1 MLLIILLVVSGILC
15 VYALLSGTEDK
26 LKTKQLCWNVGW
38 FLIIVCAAGTM
49 FLLASRKTVDYG
61 SYSVLQL
68 ESLSVSKTTISDIE
82 SVKIKVLPMETYGD
96 GQTSKI
102 MYSTDVQD
110 AEVDTDSFH
119 INYQKSDT
127 GEKMII
133 KYVVKPD
140 ISKFEEF
147 INFGFNF
154 KRDTIYVIY
163 K

>member
-1 MLLIILLVVSGILC
+1 
-15 VYALLSGTEDK
+15 
-26 LKTKQLCWNVGW
+26 
-38 FLIIVCAAGTM
+38 
-49 FLLASRKTVDYG
+49 
-61 SYSVLQL
+61 
-68 ESLSVSKTTISDIE
+68 
-82 SVKIKVLPMETYGD
+82 METYGD
-96 GQTSKI
+96 GKTSKI

-127 GEKMII
+127 GEKMIS

>member
-1 MLLIILLVVSGILC
+1 
-15 VYALLSGTEDK
+15 
-26 LKTKQLCWNVGW
+26 
-38 FLIIVCAAGTM
+38 
-49 FLLASRKTVDYG
+49 
-61 SYSVLQL
+61 
-68 ESLSVSKTTISDIE
+68 
-82 SVKIKVLPMETYGD
+82 METYGD

-110 AEVDTDSFH
+110 AEVDTDTHH
-119 INYQKSDT
+119 INIQKSET
-127 GEKMII
+127 GEKVIV

-154 KRDTIYVIY
+154 RHDTIYVIY